1 MQFVINF
8 PITFYI
14 TNLKGLIANE
24 YNNSIDVWIEKIKQ
38 SNHIRNLILEDR
50 QIFNKLNEFFAI

>member
-8 PITFYI
+8 PITCYI
-14 TNLKGLIANE
+14 TNVKGLIANE

-38 SNHIRNLILEDR
+38 SNHIKNLILEDR
-50 QIFNKLNEFFAI
+50 QTFNKLNEFFAI